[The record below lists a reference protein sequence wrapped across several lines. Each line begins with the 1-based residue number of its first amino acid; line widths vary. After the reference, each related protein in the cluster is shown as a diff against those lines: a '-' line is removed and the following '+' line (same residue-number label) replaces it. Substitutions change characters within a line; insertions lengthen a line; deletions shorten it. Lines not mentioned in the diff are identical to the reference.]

1 MISLNTTNAMPP
13 HLIAL
18 DISMTQDNWNKQAA
32 NHLKAELARLGI
44 GYETLIEK
52 LNAIGVHET
61 YKSVSAKINRGT
73 FSFVFFMQ
81 CMKAL
86 KQKTVRLEY
95 DA

>member
-1 MISLNTTNAMPP
+1 MISRNTANAMPSP
-13 HLIAL
+13 SIAL
-18 DISMTQDNWNKQAA
+18 DMSMTQDNWNKQAA

-52 LNAIGVHET
+52 LKAIGVDET

-86 KQKTVRLEY
+86 KQKTVRLEE
-95 DA
+95 